1 MALIGYARVSTQDQN
16 LARQISALK
25 QAGVSKIFEEKISG
39 KNSHR
44 PRLNSMLDYI
54 RDDDTVVVLSLD
66 RLGRNSDDLT
76 KIIQS
81 IKDRG
86 ATLEILNLPSFK
98 GISDPNLRNLL
109 TNVILELYKYIAQ
122 EERESIKERQRQG
135 IEIAKAQGKYHGK
148 IREYSLD
155 SPNRTKRF
163 LYKKAV
169 ALLAQRDMGADITMR
184 GIARELGISTSTLY
198 RIREYAKEDKAKL
211 QSDGISERRIY
222 HRSTRTDG

>member
-1 MALIGYARVSTQDQN
+1 VYHKSVPEGVLKVALIGYARVSTRDQN

-39 KNSHR
+39 KNTKR
-44 PRLNSMLDYI
+44 PQLNAMLDYI

-76 KIIQS
+76 KIIQN

-122 EERESIKERQRQG
+122 EERESIKDRQRQG

-155 SPNRTKRF
+155 SPNRTKRY
-163 LYKKAV
+163 LYKRAV
-169 ALLAQRDMGADITMR
+169 ALMAQRDRGADITIR
-184 GIARELGISTSTLY
+184 GIARELGISPSTLY
-198 RIREYAKEDKAKL
+198 RIKKYAQEDKESRK
-211 QSDGISERRIY
+211 
-222 HRSTRTDG
+222 STL

>member
-86 ATLEILNLPSFK
+86 ATRERAMAY
-98 GISDPNLRNLL
+98 GRN
-109 TNVILELYKYIAQ
+109 
-122 EERESIKERQRQG
+122 R
-135 IEIAKAQGKYHGK
+135 
-148 IREYSLD
+148 
-155 SPNRTKRF
+155 
-163 LYKKAV
+163 
-169 ALLAQRDMGADITMR
+169 
-184 GIARELGISTSTLY
+184 
-198 RIREYAKEDKAKL
+198 
-211 QSDGISERRIY
+211 
-222 HRSTRTDG
+222 